1 MKKKL
6 LLLLTVVALSSSLSG
21 TEWIKEYHKGTRE
34 RNLELKIKQ
43 FTKIAKGDPADFYAR
58 KPKGLFK
65 KSYGTYFLGQIV
77 GLARK
82 KKVKNDFR
90 LTKFYF
96 ELVKHAAVSSSLEKK
111 RKTFVQALTLLLSE
125 YEKKFN
131 KAHQEFLIYN
141 RAAELFNTKAAQ
153 MEADLVR
160 LNEKEK
166 SKGLKRREKT
176 HQKYLAEWVKNKRNI
191 IRYCTVERDKA
202 RNSRNSIK
210 QQMMTAINSWE
221 QPMFKKERQG
231 SDMYNKG
238 QLLIAEARDDVINKL
253 ERTEKR
259 GMSKKERRAAS
270 GKLKKV
276 RK

>member
-43 FTKIAKGDPADFYAR
+43 FTKIAKGDSPDFYAR

-65 KSYGTYFLGQIV
+65 KSYGTYFLVQIV

-111 RKTFVQALTLLLSE
+111 RKTFVQALTLLLS
-125 YEKKFN
+125 
-131 KAHQEFLIYN
+131 
-141 RAAELFNTKAAQ
+141 
-153 MEADLVR
+153 
-160 LNEKEK
+160 
-166 SKGLKRREKT
+166 
-176 HQKYLAEWVKNKRNI
+176 
-191 IRYCTVERDKA
+191 
-202 RNSRNSIK
+202 
-210 QQMMTAINSWE
+210 
-221 QPMFKKERQG
+221 
-231 SDMYNKG
+231 
-238 QLLIAEARDDVINKL
+238 
-253 ERTEKR
+253 
-259 GMSKKERRAAS
+259 
-270 GKLKKV
+270 
-276 RK
+276 